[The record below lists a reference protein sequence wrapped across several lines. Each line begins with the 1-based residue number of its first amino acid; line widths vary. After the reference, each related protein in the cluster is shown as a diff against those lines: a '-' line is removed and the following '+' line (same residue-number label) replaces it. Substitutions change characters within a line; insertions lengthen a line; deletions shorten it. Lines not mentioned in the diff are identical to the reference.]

1 MMQLAIPRSWREEFE
16 RAATAKREEAVH
28 WEQMRLLAA
37 LDRERRKKHHR
48 EEERERADRVIL
60 EAAWATF
67 EQVGTFRIEIDDYGT
82 KTVESLMEN
91 REAMELVQRRID
103 DMLGRA
109 EVLPD
114 GRRVFKTIDG
124 TQVFDEHGTE
134 LSREEIDPD
143 GIDDKKPK
151 WEAFKAEKEARIR
164 LEAERQQLL
173 DYQDRLDQAR
183 ERLDAGDITQKELD
197 ALKAELKDTMPEAV
211 RRRLDQDTPKA
222 EATMAQPTTTATV
235 IPDGMDRIM
244 RNTGLGPTGP

>member
-37 LDRERRKKHHR
+37 QDRERREHLRR
-48 EEERERADRVIL
+48 EEQQDRADRVIL
-60 EAAWATF
+60 EAALATF
-67 EQVGTFRIEIDDYGT
+67 QQVGTFRVEIDDYGT

-124 TQVFDEHGTE
+124 KQ
-134 LSREEIDPD
+134 
-143 GIDDKKPK
+143 PK
-151 WEAFKAEKEARIR
+151 WEAFRAEKEARIR

-211 RRRLDQDTPKA
+211 RRKLDQDTPKA